1 MAAAGVNPEQ
11 VTYDLFA
18 VSSGEGCKRLYQ
30 LREAQGGPSDG
41 PGKLREVPREGH
53 WEAQEEC
60 RQDPGRP
67 REGTGKTHGPG
78 RERGRG
84 EVKRRR
90 RGKGGGG
97 GFEFPF
103 PFGQK
108 GREGGL
114 RNPSL
119 LLPSTWEEGVLNF
132 PPPYGQKVEGGG
144 LGWARNHISP
154 WPYSAPPSECA

>member
-1 MAAAGVNPEQ
+1 MNPEQ

-18 VSSGEGCKRLYQ
+18 VSSGESCKRLYQ

-41 PGKLREVPREGH
+41 PGKPREVPREGH

-97 GFEFPF
+97 VRIPLPLWPEGEGRRLSKPAPSFAQNMGGGGFEFPSHF
-103 PFGQK
+103 GQKGEGGGFNLPPPFGQK
-108 GREGGL
+108 GE
-114 RNPSL
+114 
-119 LLPSTWEEGVLNF
+119 EEGTPAFLV
-132 PPPYGQKVEGGG
+132 
-144 LGWARNHISP
+144 
-154 WPYSAPPSECA
+154 

>member
-1 MAAAGVNPEQ
+1 MNPDQ
-11 VTYDLFA
+11 VTYDLLA
-18 VSSGEGCKRLYQ
+18 VSSGESCKRLYQ
-30 LREAQGGPSDG
+30 PRKAQGGPSDG
-41 PGKLREVPREGH
+41 PGKPREVPREGH

-97 GFEFPF
+97 FEFPF

-108 GREGGL
+108 GREGGF
-114 RNPSL
+114 RNPPL
-119 LLPSTWEEGVLNF
+119 LLPRTCEEGVSNC
-132 PPPYGQKVEGGG
+132 PRIWPEGGG
-144 LGWARNHISP
+144 GRFRLGSESHI
-154 WPYSAPPSECA
+154 AMALLGIPSECA

>member
-41 PGKLREVPREGH
+41 PGKPREVPREGH

-67 REGTGKTHGPG
+67 REGTGNTHGPG

-97 GFEFPF
+97 VSNSLFPL
-103 PFGQK
+103 GQK
-108 GREGGL
+108 ARERGL
-114 RNPSL
+114 RNSSL
-119 LLPSTWEEGVLNF
+119 LCPSTWEEGVLNS
-132 PPPYGQKVEGGG
+132 PPHMVRRWRE
-144 LGWARNHISP
+144 
-154 WPYSAPPSECA
+154 EV

>member
-41 PGKLREVPREGH
+41 PGKPREVPREGH

-67 REGTGKTHGPG
+67 REGTGNTHGPG

-90 RGKGGGG
+90 SGKGGGG
-97 GFEFPF
+97 VSNSLSPLVRRGGNEAFETRLFFVPAQWRRGF
-103 PFGQK
+103 
-108 GREGGL
+108 
-114 RNPSL
+114 
-119 LLPSTWEEGVLNF
+119 
-132 PPPYGQKVEGGG
+132 
-144 LGWARNHISP
+144 
-154 WPYSAPPSECA
+154 

>member
-18 VSSGEGCKRLYQ
+18 VSSGVSCKRLHQ

-41 PGKLREVPREGH
+41 PGKPREVPREEH

-67 REGTGKTHGPG
+67 REGTGNTHGPG

-97 GFEFPF
+97 VRILFPLWS
-103 PFGQK
+103 
-108 GREGGL
+108 EGEGT
-114 RNPSL
+114 RPSKL
-119 LLPSTWEEGVLNF
+119 VFSLS
-132 PPPYGQKVEGGG
+132 
-144 LGWARNHISP
+144 
-154 WPYSAPPSECA
+154 